1 MWLKHKLDH
10 LGQLSKGKA
19 NSFNL
24 PSFKTNYLLTLNPT
38 PSKSRFNKPILL
50 FRVFELLWLLLATA
64 AALFM
69 FQNAKET
76 SEENEH
82 LRAELRRKH
91 KAHKNSDSEGS
102 GCCSVCLIEKV
113 EVIIQPCGHAC
124 ICRDCANILM
134 QNVER
139 KCPIC
144 RHSIKKIQNVY
155 LS

>member
-1 MWLKHKLDH
+1 M
-10 LGQLSKGKA
+10 
-19 NSFNL
+19 
-24 PSFKTNYLLTLNPT
+24 
-38 PSKSRFNKPILL
+38 
-50 FRVFELLWLLLATA
+50 LLATA

-76 SEENEH
+76 NEENEH
-82 LRAELRRKH
+82 LKAELRRQRN
-91 KAHKNSDSEGS
+91 AHKDSNIDGS

-113 EVIIQPCGHAC
+113 EIIIQPCGHAC
-124 ICRDCANILM
+124 TCRDCANVIM

>member
-1 MWLKHKLDH
+1 MF
-10 LGQLSKGKA
+10 S
-19 NSFNL
+19 
-24 PSFKTNYLLTLNPT
+24 
-38 PSKSRFNKPILL
+38 I

-76 SEENEH
+76 SEENEL
-82 LRAELRRKH
+82 LRAELRRQ
-91 KAHKNSDSEGS
+91 KNHNKNGDNEGS
-102 GCCSVCLIEKV
+102 GHCSVCLNEKI

-134 QNVER
+134 QSVER